1 MLGTVAGRWPP
12 MAQETCLP
20 KHHSK
25 PFFMRQQICIFTAP
39 TYFELVCHQFL
50 VVHYFCFSLSTV
62 LSGSPDLEG
71 ICDEISGTS
80 GGVTADNPVYLGRI
94 WGSKDRE
101 SRYLR
106 RIPAGIRVNWD
117 EWECIF
123 RDRNAGLRETDW
135 TGQSVGSENPAYL
148 GRISG
153 SKDRESRYLRR
164 IPAGSIRVN
173 WDEWEWTEM
182 QVYVRRTGPDRA

>member
-1 MLGTVAGRWPP
+1 M
-12 MAQETCLP
+12 
-20 KHHSK
+20 
-25 PFFMRQQICIFTAP
+25 
-39 TYFELVCHQFL
+39 
-50 VVHYFCFSLSTV
+50 
-62 LSGSPDLEG
+62 
-71 ICDEISGTS
+71 
-80 GGVTADNPVYLGRI
+80 
-94 WGSKDRE
+94 
-101 SRYLR
+101 
-106 RIPAGIRVNWD
+106 NWD

-153 SKDRESRYLRR
+153 SKGRESRYLRR